1 MSISSRVKDLLNPRG
16 MHLKTISD
24 IFVTWYSVL
33 NKESNISD
41 RITENINNLIKYTD
55 GDDDTENIIELLID
69 LKVNEEDH
77 KYDKKVLLTRIDEL
91 DRIIE
96 LLINE
101 EDIDLRKYNT
111 NITDEDWD
119 FITLKRRR
127 KQKLNEIRNI

>member
-1 MSISSRVKDLLNPRG
+1 